1 MSHFASVLHLDSR
14 AIKALRITDPY
25 SLHRVVYGLFAD
37 VRDTTQ
43 KQQGDSSGILYVDL
57 GGDARGR
64 KILMLSNRAP
74 APHAEGGHGQVL
86 TKTINPPFWQ
96 HSEYAFAITINP
108 VKRENASRKII
119 PIKGRKAIAEWFC
132 ERAADWGFTVDADSL
147 QVLGTEVQQF
157 TEKKQREVTLA
168 QAQLK
173 GRLRVINRER
183 FLISACKGIGK
194 GRTFGCGLL
203 RLVPLPTPTTP
214 E

>member
-1 MSHFASVLHLDSR
+1 MNHFASVLHLDR
-14 AIKALRITDPY
+14 VATKALRITDPY
-25 SLHRVVYGLFAD
+25 SLHRVVYGLYPD
-37 VRDTTQ
+37 VRDDAQ

-64 KILMLSNRAP
+64 KILMLSNRPP
-74 APHAEGGHGQVL
+74 APHAEGGHGQVQ
-86 TKTINPPFWQ
+86 TKPIDPTFWQ
-96 HSEYAFAITINP
+96 HDEYAFAITINP
-108 VKRENASRKII
+108 VRRENASGKII
-119 PIKGRKAIAEWFC
+119 PVKGRDAIAQWFC
-132 ERAADWGFTVDADSL
+132 ERAAAWGFQVDANSL

-157 TEKKQREVTLA
+157 TDKSKRPVTLA

-203 RLVPLPTPTTP
+203 RLVPLSTPTTP